1 MGSKLTERDN
11 HESNDDSFETEG
23 RQHAYPIKTFPG
35 EPALSNSGHSPESP
49 CEKAADIKDK
59 FLQDSEGTNSSS
71 ESSGTPFSGF
81 SASTASGG
89 VSDDVSVSE
98 SMSSNDSGGSDVH
111 LSVDNPLDMLETS
124 FNVKNMNQGKPL
136 LPKFASLVDSVDHL
150 AKSSKRNP
158 TKPDCSDVGQCASTS
173 SSGSGISH
181 LHVDSIAEPCIVS
194 SGSSGSAPDSIGSTS
209 DATALSNSNGACN
222 RKFSDSGSV
231 LHFSFN
237 LSESTPLHAQGAK
250 VRGIILD
257 DALPG
262 SSKITKP
269 VGGAV
274 LSENISVGAPKVKK
288 SAPLNHDGSRC
299 TDNGTSDSHMLK
311 PGEVKSMAS
320 SSSYVHLSTST
331 LRDSISIDAPNV
343 SKLPSS
349 SSGGSKHVA
358 NDLGSTSHHLKSRE
372 VRCLSSCS
380 SDACST
386 SSAEGHSVPVVKSGK
401 VDGVQA
407 IAALSSQDTSCP
419 NARNGLRTSVRK
431 AVDQFRGSKLSKHY
445 PLVDGCEV
453 AGRYTDKVFLQ
464 LVLFASIKFNSW
476 MQWDFFVDYVFMF
489 VGAISI

>member
-1 MGSKLTERDN
+1 VGSKVTERDN
-11 HESNDDSFETEG
+11 HKSNDDSFETEG
-23 RQHAYPIKTFPG
+23 RQHAYPIKTLPG

-49 CEKAADIKDK
+49 REKAADIKDE

-98 SMSSNDSGGSDVH
+98 SMSSNESGGSDAH
-111 LSVDNPLDMLETS
+111 LPFDNPLDMLETS
-124 FNVKNMNQGKPL
+124 FNVKNMDQGKPL

-158 TKPDCSDVGQCASTS
+158 TKPDCSDVVGQCASTS

-194 SGSSGSAPDSIGSTS
+194 SGFSGSAPDSIGSTS
-209 DATALSNSNGACN
+209 DAPSNSALSNSNGAYN

-237 LSESTPLHAQGAK
+237 LSESTSPLHAQGAK

-288 SAPLNHDGSRC
+288 SVPLNHDGSRC
-299 TDNGTSDSHMLK
+299 TDNDVSDSHMLK
-311 PGEVKSMAS
+311 PREVKSMAS
-320 SSSYVHLSTST
+320 PSSYAHPSTST
-331 LRDSISIDAPNV
+331 PRDSISTDAPNV

-358 NDLGSTSHHLKSRE
+358 NDPGSTSHHLKSRE

-380 SDACST
+380 SDCRST

-407 IAALSSQDTSCP
+407 TAALSFQDTSCP

-431 AVDQFRGSKLSKHY
+431 VVDQFRGSKLSKHY
-445 PLVDGCEV
+445 PLGDGCEV
-453 AGRYTDKVFLQ
+453 AGRYIDKVFLQ

-476 MQWDFFVDYVFMF
+476 MQ
-489 VGAISI
+489 